1 MILDRSMDNFII
13 VIGRKIAFMVIGV
26 YILVDLVMGV
36 YVSFNYFYFFNE
48 NEERV
53 SWLRKNKVSC

>member
-1 MILDRSMDNFII
+1 MEEVILDRSMDNFII

-53 SWLRKNKVSC
+53 S